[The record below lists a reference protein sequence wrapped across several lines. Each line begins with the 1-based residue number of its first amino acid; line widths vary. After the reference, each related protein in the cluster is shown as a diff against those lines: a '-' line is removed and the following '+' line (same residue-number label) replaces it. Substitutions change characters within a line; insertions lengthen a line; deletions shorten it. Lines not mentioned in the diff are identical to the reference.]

1 MGTAIRASKE
11 PAVNTFRRSLIGKN
25 GTHFMNEAREIAR
38 IVSPSTAM
46 PKKPSTTDGIAEM
59 NSMYGLI
66 RLFSIGEAT
75 SLT

>member
-1 MGTAIRASKE
+1 MKIFS
-11 PAVNTFRRSLIGKN
+11 RSLIGKN
-25 GTHFMNEAREIAR
+25 ETQLRKCDCEAAR
-38 IVSPSTAM
+38 TACPTTAI

-66 RLFSIGEAT
+66 NRFSWSEAI